1 MAEAPL
7 RKEDIIYHWCKGE
20 GRYTT
25 MGPHLARIYVAMYYD
40 DTPLLSLSNFCQLTD
55 PIRFDWCM
63 YLLHGIRN
71 NTVRVAKARAD
82 ELAELYKISLAAHK
96 DEPKLSV
103 SSSVVATVDSS
114 RANKPA
120 LELELEPTTP
130 GRRAAASPRVVSSAP
145 SISQPMRSERVM
157 AQEPEPLPDP
167 VFSSGARKA
176 SSAAPEVPPTIT
188 PTAAI
193 AAATADNTP
202 SSSQRPAT
210 RKPVAAEVLDDPQPL
225 DNRHHSNTL
234 KPQQV
239 QAISL
244 EELEQS
250 RRLSSVHATV
260 SEWWEHEQNRTHKP
274 LLQSSNDD
282 DSDMDSATR
291 MLLGH
296 LRTYNRPYIEHLKRY
311 AKAGWSEANIALT
324 LQRYYEQMANRERDQ
339 WPLETRAL
347 VECTLA
353 EVDWEGIVQRI

>member
-157 AQEPEPLPDP
+157 AHEPEPLPDP

-176 SSAAPEVPPTIT
+176 NPATPETPPTIA

-225 DNRHHSNTL
+225 II
-234 KPQQV
+234 V
-239 QAISL
+239 IIAI
-244 EELEQS
+244 
-250 RRLSSVHATV
+250 RLSHSRCRRFRWKSWSKAAAYPACTRRSVSGGSTSKTAPT
-260 SEWWEHEQNRTHKP
+260 SRCC
-274 LLQSSNDD
+274 
-282 DSDMDSATR
+282 
-291 MLLGH
+291 
-296 LRTYNRPYIEHLKRY
+296 
-311 AKAGWSEANIALT
+311 
-324 LQRYYEQMANRERDQ
+324 
-339 WPLETRAL
+339 RA
-347 VECTLA
+347 VTTKTAIWTAPRACC
-353 EVDWEGIVQRI
+353 